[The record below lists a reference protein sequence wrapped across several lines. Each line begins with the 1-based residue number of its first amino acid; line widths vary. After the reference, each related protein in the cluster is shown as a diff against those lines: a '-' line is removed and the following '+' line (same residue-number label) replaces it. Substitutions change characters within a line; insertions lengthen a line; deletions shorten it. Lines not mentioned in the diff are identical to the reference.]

1 MFYIYSKE
9 GCGFCTRIVEFMES
23 KGIEYT
29 KYQLGEDYTKEEF
42 IEKFGRT
49 TFPQIIHEGNNIGG
63 MKETVKYLVENG
75 HV

>member
-1 MFYIYSKE
+1 MSDQEVEKKYIDL
-9 GCGFCTRIVEFMES
+9 RES
-23 KGIEYT
+23 GKSILDTEKMLKVLYPD
-29 KYQLGEDYTKEEF
+29 KKEF

-75 HV
+75 HVWTK